1 MIDRFSIGVPASI
14 LAERFRADEPTAHIA
29 KYNGAPSQLFP
40 IITSESPQGFS
51 YFYWGMAPAWTKNKT
66 LAERIINTH
75 AELIAEKAS
84 LKKALKKNRCLI
96 PADGFYAWKKVG
108 KKTYVPW
115 RFVLPTKEVFA
126 IAGLWEE
133 YDDEAGDSFHT
144 FTLITAP
151 ADGLALTVTDR
162 MPLILAKEQETI
174 WLKKES
180 DEAELLA
187 LISSAK
193 NPVMD
198 GFTVSPQLNSIQ
210 YNKPSLIL
218 PTPAA
223 DQFGNLTL
231 FD

>member
-1 MIDRFSIGVPASI
+1 MIDRFSIGVPASV
-14 LAERFRADEPTAHIA
+14 LAERFKAEEPTAHIA

-40 IITSESPQGFS
+40 VITSESPQGFS
-51 YFYWGMAPAWTKNKT
+51 YFYWGLSPAWAKNKA
-66 LAERIINTH
+66 LAERIINTQ
-75 AELIAEKAS
+75 AELIAEKAT
-84 LKKALKKNRCLI
+84 LRKTLKKNRCLI
-96 PADGFYAWKKVG
+96 PSDGFYAWKKVG
-108 KKTYVPW
+108 KKTFVPW
-115 RFVLPTKEVFA
+115 RFVLPSKEVFS

-133 YDDEAGDSFHT
+133 YDDEEGDSFHT
-144 FTLITAP
+144 FTIITTP
-151 ADGLALTVTDR
+151 ADGLVLTVNER
-162 MPLILAKEQETI
+162 MPWILTKEQEAI

-180 DEAELLA
+180 EEAELLS
-187 LISSAK
+187 LMSSSK

-210 YNKPSLIL
+210 YDKPLLIL